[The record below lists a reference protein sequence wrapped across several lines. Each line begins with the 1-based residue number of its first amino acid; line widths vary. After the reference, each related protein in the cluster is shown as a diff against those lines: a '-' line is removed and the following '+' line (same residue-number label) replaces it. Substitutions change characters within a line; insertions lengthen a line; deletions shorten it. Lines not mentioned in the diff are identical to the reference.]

1 MIGWRRRWGGV
12 DPPDE
17 ADRIVQKIRARLR
30 YQLRAINEPGSI
42 LSDEGLCSISIENQV
57 SWLLTDLTFST
68 EGHCGDLAS

>member
-1 MIGWRRRWGGV
+1 MEWIHRMKQIGLC
-12 DPPDE
+12 
-17 ADRIVQKIRARLR
+17 KKSARG
-30 YQLRAINEPGSI
+30 YAISFAINEPGSI